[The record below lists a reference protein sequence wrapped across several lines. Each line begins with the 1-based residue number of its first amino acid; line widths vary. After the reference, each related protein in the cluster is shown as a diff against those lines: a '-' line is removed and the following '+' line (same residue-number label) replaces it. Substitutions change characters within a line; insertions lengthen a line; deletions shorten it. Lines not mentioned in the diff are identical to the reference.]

1 MAYYR
6 RVGDVPPKRHTQHR
20 RPDGG
25 LYAEELMGEEGF
37 TADAA
42 LLYHRGVPSAMVD
55 ARPWELPDQTTTPNS
70 PLLPRH
76 LKLHDLFPGEE
87 HKAVDAVT
95 GRRLVLGNADVRISY
110 AVSSLP
116 SPYYRNAVGDECV
129 YVERGSAT
137 VETVFGALEV
147 GQGDYVVLPRAT
159 THRWV
164 PTGSPDSM
172 EPLRTYAIEANS
184 HITPPKRYL
193 SRFGQFLES
202 SPYCE
207 RDLRAPAE
215 PLLGEGGD
223 VEVYVKHR
231 GDGPGGL
238 AGTIHVTPE
247 HPFDVVGWDGCLY
260 PYAFNVADF
269 EPITGRVHQPPP
281 VHQVF
286 EGNNFV
292 ICNFVPRKVDYHPLA
307 IPVPYYHSNV
317 DSDEVMFYVDGDYE
331 ARKGSGIGKGS
342 ISLHPGG
349 HSHGPQPG
357 AVERSLGVEFFGELA
372 VMVDTFRPLAV
383 GEGGTAVDDGRY
395 AWSWS
400 GRGPRP

>member
-1 MAYYR
+1 MTFYR
-6 RVGDVPPKRHTQHR
+6 QVGSIPPKRHTQHR

-25 LYAEELMGEEGF
+25 LYAEELVGEEGF
-37 TADAA
+37 SSDSS
-42 LLYHRGVPSAMVD
+42 LVYHRGIPSALVD
-55 ARPWELPDQTTTPNS
+55 ARPWELPDQTVTANS
-70 PLLPRH
+70 PLIPRH
-76 LKLHDLFPGEE
+76 LKLHDLFTGEE
-87 HKAVDAVT
+87 WKAVDAVT

-110 AVSSLP
+110 AVSGLP
-116 SPYYRNAVGDECV
+116 SPLYRNAVGDECV
-129 YVERGSAT
+129 FVERGSAT
-137 VETVFGALEV
+137 VETTFGALEV
-147 GQGDYVVLPRAT
+147 GPGDYVIIPRMT
-159 THRWV
+159 THRWL
-164 PTGSPDSM
+164 PQEG

-184 HITPPKRYL
+184 HIAPPKRYL
-193 SRFGQFLES
+193 SRYGQFLEH

-207 RDLRAPAE
+207 RDLRGPQKTLLAE
-215 PLLGEGGD
+215 GTD
-223 VEVYVKHR
+223 VEIYVKHR
-231 GDGPGGL
+231 GENGL
-238 AGTIHVTPE
+238 AGTIHVVPE

-260 PYAFNVADF
+260 PYAFNLKDF

-286 EGNNFV
+286 EGANFV
-292 ICNFVPRKVDYHPLA
+292 ICNFLPRKVDYHPLA

-357 AVERSLGVEFFGELA
+357 AVERSLGAEFFDETA
-372 VMVDTFRPLAV
+372 VMVDTFRPLGL
-383 GEGGTAVDDGRY
+383 GEAGLASDDGRY

-400 GRGPRP
+400 GRGPA

>member
-1 MAYYR
+1 VAHYR
-6 RVGDVPPKRHTQHR
+6 QVGEVPRKRHTQFR

-25 LYAEELMGEEGF
+25 LYSEELMGEEGF
-37 TADAA
+37 SSDSS
-42 LLYHRGVPSAMVD
+42 LLYHRGIPSALVD
-55 ARPWELPDQTTTPNS
+55 ARPWELPDQSLTPNA
-70 PLLPRH
+70 PLVPRH

-116 SPYYRNAVGDECV
+116 SPLYRNATGDECV

-147 GQGDYVVLPRAT
+147 GQGDYVILPRAT
-159 THRWV
+159 THRWI
-164 PTGSPDSM
+164 PSGN

-184 HITPPKRYL
+184 HITPPRRYL
-193 SRFGQFLES
+193 SKFGQLLEH

-207 RDLRAPAE
+207 RDLRGPSE
-215 PLLGEGGD
+215 PMLETGTD

-238 AGTIHVTPE
+238 TGTIHVTPE

-260 PYAFNVADF
+260 PYAFNVSDF

-286 EGNNFV
+286 EGANFV
-292 ICNFVPRKVDYHPLA
+292 VCNFVPRKVDYHPLA

-357 AVERSLGVEFFGELA
+357 AVERSLGAEFFDELA
-372 VMVDTFRPLAV
+372 VMVDTFRPLSL
-383 GEGGTAVDDGRY
+383 GEAGTASDDGAY

-400 GRGPRP
+400 GRGPAA